1 MKTERSGSEWRD
13 GLSGIIGPADF
24 ERMKILARAQGFELP
39 NKKAVWRILYLAD
52 VFRGILRL
60 SKIQRE
66 KEVAEITPEQKR
78 PRD

>member
-1 MKTERSGSEWRD
+1 MKTERSEGRD
-13 GLSGIIGPADF
+13 DLSGIIRPADF
-24 ERMKILARAQGFELP
+24 KRMKILARAMGFELP